1 VTSPLLRN
9 VIHGGAGLIAA
20 FLIQAALH
28 SIAAPVLLAVNV
40 FAVTVIVFAVLK
52 GELTG
57 AIMGMACGLVIDSFS
72 LGIFGLAGIANTV
85 TGFAAGYVSRKIN
98 VQPPG
103 RMAIFIGLMGFL
115 DFGLWV
121 FLTSVVFGQGI
132 PWNRGFVLVQPLLSA
147 VLGTLTFTFLRRLKV
162 GRHG

>member
-1 VTSPLLRN
+1 MTSASLRD
-9 VIHGGAGLIAA
+9 VIHGGASLIAA
-20 FLIQAALH
+20 FLFQAALH

-40 FAVTVIVFAVLK
+40 FAVTVIVFAILK
-52 GELTG
+52 GELPG
-57 AIMGMACGLVIDSFS
+57 ALMGLACGLVIDSFS

-98 VQPPG
+98 VQSPG
-103 RMAIFIGLMGFL
+103 RMVVFIGLMGFL
-115 DFGLWV
+115 DFSLWV

-132 PWNRGFVLVQPLLSA
+132 PWNRGLIFVQPLLTA
-147 VLGTLTFTFLRRLKV
+147 VLGTLAFNLIRKLKA